1 MADCPNYKIYDII
14 LKNYKILTLGGA
26 VLKKKLVSMLLI
38 SIFSL
43 LILPINILQAQAT
56 SLKEQGIIRV
66 KLSAGSSGTTTVKS
80 EGNYILG
87 ENTAIVLTKDKNY
100 TVCLSGNN
108 VQLKNESGTVLYE
121 GATVTLKQNSVSS
134 GDNYIY
140 VKRNNDLFMK
150 YQGDIVFKKDS
161 TVLGVY
167 NYVNMEKYLEG
178 VLAAEVGESWPMEA
192 LKAQAVAARSYA
204 YSYLLEAG
212 DYDVVDTTDNQVY
225 YGYNPANVNIAAA
238 VKATSRQVLYYGGK
252 IAKAYFSA
260 SNGGQTELTSN
271 VWGGIVGYITMKDDP
286 YDTRSTIAPSETLY
300 FPKTNSGASTD
311 TKFWVSKKPSYSV
324 TEKTA
329 DQGKL
334 ENYLKSKIAASIDS
348 SKYSALTNNI
358 TVLGAISVTT
368 NTKKYP
374 SCASSIYYTKLQVVL
389 SVRVK
394 KMSGTVVTSS
404 TEDIQV
410 NLDFSA
416 TDLRNKSFSS
426 SRCMMPIVTSSD
438 SGFTLVYRRWG
449 HGIGMSQYG
458 AYQMAKESK
467 DYKFILDFYYTGT
480 NIVALTY
487 PEFSIPTSTAT
498 NPETTSSP
506 TTTPPPATTQ
516 VNGEDVLSGTVGKVV
531 NVSNSVNVRSGP
543 GTNYV
548 SLGTAKLNS
557 TWTATRKNVKGT
569 DGANWQQISYNG
581 KIGYIRYN
589 YIQLTEPTVETPT
602 PTPTGLGESVATG
615 TTGKVINVTTSV
627 NVRSGA
633 GTNYSTLGTAKLNS
647 TWTVTKKNVVGTDKA
662 NWHEITYN
670 GKTGYIRYNYIQLIE
685 PTATATPTPS
695 QASTGEAVAAGT
707 TGKVINVKTSVNVRS
722 GAGTSYSALGT
733 AKLNSTWS
741 VTKQNVLGTDKA
753 NWYQI
758 AYNGKTGY
766 IRYNYFQIVTA
777 SSTTTP
783 TPTTPA
789 NLGTALATGSKLKII
804 NVSSSV
810 NVRSGPGTT
819 YSCLGTAK
827 LNTTWAATKKD
838 VKGTDSASWY
848 EISYNGKTGYVR
860 YNYGQVVTGSTAS
873 SSPGSSSGQNLASGA
888 RAKVINVTT
897 SVNVRSGPG
906 TNYSAL
912 GTARKSSIWTAV
924 KKNVIG
930 TDGANWYQ
938 IIYNGKTG
946 YIRYNYIS
954 LI

>member
-1 MADCPNYKIYDII
+1 MTDCSNYKIYDII
-14 LKNYKILTLGGA
+14 LKNYKISISGGA

-38 SIFSL
+38 FIFSL
-43 LILPINILQAQAT
+43 LILPVNILQAQAA

-66 KLSAGSSGTTTVKS
+66 KVSAGSSGTTTVKS

-87 ENTAIVLTKDKNY
+87 ENTTIVLTKDKNY

-121 GATVTLKQNSVSS
+121 GATVTLKQYSVSS

-140 VKRNNDLFMK
+140 VKRDNDLFMK
-150 YQGDIVFKKDS
+150 YQGDMVFKKYS
-161 TVLGVY
+161 TALGVY

-225 YGYNPANVNIAAA
+225 YGYNPDNVNIAAA
-238 VKATSRQVLYYGGK
+238 VKATSRQVLFYGGK

-271 VWGGIVGYITMKDDP
+271 VWGGTVGYITMKDDP
-286 YDTRSTIAPSETLY
+286 YDIRSTIAPSETLY

-311 TKFWVSKKPSYSV
+311 TKFWVSKKPSYSA
-324 TEKTA
+324 TEKIA
-329 DQGKL
+329 DQNKL

-358 TVLGAISVTT
+358 TVLGAVSVTT

-410 NLDFSA
+410 TLDFSA

-480 NIVALTY
+480 NLVTLTY
-487 PEFSIPTSTAT
+487 PDFSIPTSTAT
-498 NPETTSSP
+498 IPATTSSP
-506 TTTPPPATTQ
+506 TTTPPAQ
-516 VNGEDVLSGTVGKVV
+516 VNGEDVVSGTVGKVV
-531 NVSNSVNVRSGP
+531 NVSNSVNVRSGA
-543 GTNYV
+543 GTGYTA
-548 SLGTAKLNS
+548 LGTAKLNS
-557 TWTATRKNVKGT
+557 TWTVTKKNITGT
-569 DGANWQQISYNG
+569 DGAYWQQITYNG

-589 YIQLTEPTVETPT
+589 YIQLTEPTAATAT

-633 GTNYSTLGTAKLNS
+633 GTSYSALGTAKLNS
-647 TWTVTKKNVVGTDKA
+647 TWTITKKNIVGTDKA
-662 NWHEITYN
+662 NWHQITYN

-685 PTATATPTPS
+685 PAATATPSPT
-695 QASTGEAVAAGT
+695 QATVGESVPAGT

-741 VTKQNVLGTDKA
+741 VTKQNVVGTDKA

-758 AYNGKTGY
+758 TYNGKTGY
-766 IRYNYFQIVTA
+766 IRYNYFQIVAA

-783 TPTTPA
+783 TPTTTA
-789 NLGTALATGSKLKII
+789 SLGTALASGSKLKII

-827 LNTTWAATKKD
+827 LNTTWTAAKKD

-860 YNYGQVVTGSTAS
+860 YNYGQIVTESSAS
-873 SSPGSSSGQNLASGA
+873 SSSGQSLASNA
-888 RAKVINVTT
+888 KAKVINVTT

-912 GTARKSSIWTAV
+912 GTAKLNSTWTAV